1 MAWSLLGWS
10 LLGTRRLRQEKLAEV
25 GGKVNGTAETAPN
38 GLRSRHRFGRRRFGS
53 GGMEAGERTKRGEP
67 VPRLNWGSEVD
78 ALKAAAR
85 PTHSTANARGYAPVV
100 VSYRQISTHSASS
113 KSVG

>member
-1 MAWSLLGWS
+1 MAWSLLG
-10 LLGTRRLRQEKLAEV
+10 TRGVRQEKLAE
-25 GGKVNGTAETAPN
+25 GGRKVNGTAETAPN

-53 GGMEAGERTKRGEP
+53 GGMEVGERTKRGEP

-85 PTHSTANARGYAPVV
+85 PTHSTANARGHARVV
-100 VSYRQISTHSASS
+100 LSYTQVSTYSASA